1 MNSRDTLTI
10 HDNLHALTSYQ
21 VLILSLCA
29 FEFVYS
35 SPVADKIIKKKKH
48 SLQEVWRTL
57 PLLPTVLLRRQN
69 WEPAPTKK
77 KVVNLQ
83 SKTCLRG
90 RLTERPQLHKN

>member
-35 SPVADKIIKKKKH
+35 SPVADKIIKKKK
-48 SLQEVWRTL
+48 TL
-57 PLLPTVLLRRQN
+57 ITRGLENFTTFTYR
-69 WEPAPTKK
+69 APQKAKLGTSPDKK
-77 KVVNLQ
+77 KKLLICNQKPV
-83 SKTCLRG
+83 
-90 RLTERPQLHKN
+90 